1 MTLKKKIVLVTGA
14 RRGIGRAISEM
25 FVTCG
30 ATVIGTATNITGV
43 KEIDAY
49 LGNHGKGMQLNVA
62 DQYSIDLFF
71 KRIYHEFNSIDI
83 LVNNAGITRDN
94 VLLYM
99 KNDEWQSVIDVNLT
113 AAFRMSKSVVK
124 SMIKKHYGRI
134 INIGS
139 VVSMT
144 GNFGQVN
151 YASSKSGLIGFTRSL
166 ARELASRGIT
176 VNLVTPGFIYTDMT
190 KKLTD
195 NQKNNILSNIPMNRF
210 GKPKDIAHAVIFFAS
225 DDSQYITG
233 QTIHINGGM
242 YMG

>member
-1 MTLKKKIVLVTGA
+1 MLPI
-14 RRGIGRAISEM
+14 
-25 FVTCG
+25 
-30 ATVIGTATNITGV
+30 NI
-43 KEIDAY
+43 
-49 LGNHGKGMQLNVA
+49 QL
-62 DQYSIDLFF
+62 IFFF

-124 SMIKKHYGRI
+124 LMIKKHYGRI

-210 GKPKDIAHAVIFFAS
+210 GEPKDIAHAVIFFAS
-225 DDSQYITG
+225 DNSQYITG